1 MADERDTAFEQ
12 ERANQ
17 LKRLP
22 ALQAETEKE
31 IERLLTEATKEIQTV
46 LAGAPTDYQNWSL
59 PQLQKSINQV
69 AAELGEGMAT
79 TGTASAT
86 AAWDAGIA
94 LVDAPIEAAIGLKL
108 APIVP
113 SVDLRQLMA
122 MRTFM
127 TDRLKNVA
135 LEAANRINSELA
147 LVIIGARTPSDA
159 VGRVAT
165 ILQEGGRSRALTIVR
180 NEVGRAYSTASQE
193 RKQLAAER
201 LPGLKKQW
209 RRSAK
214 RHSRVTHDA
223 ADGQIADV
231 NEPFKIGGADIMYP
245 RDPKAPAK
253 HTINCG
259 CMSLPYM
266 ADWEVK
272 HPKEKPFTPEEL
284 AGSETKRRLDD
295 LQVNAFDSWAKRLAS
310 GKLKAAGNFE
320 TAGQI
325 PQSVQQV
332 LARRNIQPTTMEI
345 GVSDR
350 QVLHMLRDAKAA
362 KGKALPA
369 QVVRRLPAALSA
381 PKAVLWDGNAKA
393 PTLVYVVD
401 VPGKAKLGKV
411 VVRLGDVE
419 KRNRH
424 RRHNWI
430 VSAGLDEAS
439 NLTPKRGYEIIMGG
453 I

>member
-1 MADERDTAFEQ
+1 MADERDTAFEEERDRQ
-12 ERANQ
+12 E
-17 LKRLP
+17 KRLP
-22 ALQAETEKE
+22 AIQADTEKE
-31 IERLLTEATKEIQTV
+31 VSRLLDEATKEIQAI
-46 LAGAPTDYQNWSL
+46 LAGAPTDYQSWSL

-69 AAELGEGMAT
+69 AAELGESMAT
-79 TGTASAT
+79 VSTDAASTAWA
-86 AAWDAGIA
+86 AGID
-94 LVDAPIEAAIGLKL
+94 LVDAPIEAAIGLTL
-108 APIVP
+108 APVIP
-113 SVDLRQLMA
+113 AVDPRQLMA

-135 LEAANRINSELA
+135 LEAANRINSELG
-147 LVIIGARTPSDA
+147 LVIIGSRTPSEA
-159 VGRVAT
+159 VGRVAA
-165 ILQEGGRSRALTIVR
+165 ILQDGSRGRALTIVR
-180 NEVGRAYSTASQE
+180 TEVGRAYSTASQE
-193 RKQLAAER
+193 RKILAAER

-223 ADGQIADV
+223 ADGQVVGV
-231 NEPFKIGGADIMYP
+231 NEPFKVGGTSIMYP

-272 HPKEKPFTPEEL
+272 HPKERPFTPEEL
-284 AGSETKRRLDD
+284 AGSGAKRRLDD
-295 LQVNAFDSWAKRLAS
+295 LQVNAFDSWAKKLAS

-320 TAGQI
+320 TAGQFAQ
-325 PQSVQQV
+325 PVQQL
-332 LARRNIQPTTMEI
+332 LARKNIQPATMEI

-350 QVLHMLRDAKAA
+350 QVLHMLREAKAT

-369 QVVRRLPAALSA
+369 QIVRRLPSALSA
-381 PKAVLWDGNAKA
+381 PKAVLWDRGAKN
-393 PTLVYVVD
+393 PTLIYVVE

-411 VVRLGDVE
+411 VVRLGDLE

-430 VSAGLDEAS
+430 VSGGLVDRTA
-439 NLTPKRGYEIIMGG
+439 LTDPNAYDVVMGG
-453 I
+453 V